1 MQSRVK
7 KENNEHIKISD
18 INLEE
23 CRDINEVN
31 FDGNFNFI
39 SHDDII
45 NTNKFVSLS
54 NSNKHK
60 QELAMHRGQSL
71 VMSQEKSNQLREAI
85 VNLYLQVK
93 VRTAK

>member
-1 MQSRVK
+1 MK
-7 KENNEHIKISD
+7 KENNEAIKISD
-18 INLEE
+18 IHLEE

-60 QELAMHRGQSL
+60 
-71 VMSQEKSNQLREAI
+71 
-85 VNLYLQVK
+85 
-93 VRTAK
+93 